1 MTDRLVLFLPPHD
14 SPWRWLRVADGAVV
28 ARGEAMPEGDWALT
42 DVVAVAPADA
52 VTLHWATL
60 PDRSTAQAVAA
71 ARILAGDASAAPIDS
86 LHVAVGRED
95 AEERP
100 IGVVAAARMRG
111 WLDEMAQAALDPS
124 TIIPAPMLLPRPDTG
139 YLRADIGG
147 QAIVRGTTSG
157 FADEDRITALVTGNV
172 APESLDRDAV
182 EAAIVAAIAAP
193 ALDLRQGPFARRR
206 RIGIDWKLVRRLAV
220 LASVTLLVTLAI
232 DLVTIAR
239 YSFGA
244 DAVEAEADTLARQ
257 GLPRGARVDDADR
270 ELDMRLSA
278 LRGPGAGFGTTAAVV
293 FSAVQAVAGAEVSAL
308 NFDANGDLRATISA
322 PGQAE
327 ANAVVQRIEQAGF
340 SVRPSAFTAS
350 AGRITGEL
358 TVALP

>member
-1 MTDRLVLFLPPHD
+1 MSDRLVLFLPPPD

-28 ARGEAMPEGDWALT
+28 ARGEAMPEGDFG
-42 DVVAVAPADA
+42 DVEIVAVAPADA

-86 LHVAVGRED
+86 LHVAVGREASED
-95 AEERP
+95 RP
-100 IGVVAAARMRG
+100 IGVVATTRMREWLEAMARM
-111 WLDEMAQAALDPS
+111 ALDPAA
-124 TIIPAPMLLPRPDTG
+124 IIPAPMLLPRPEEG
-139 YLRADIGG
+139 YVRADIGG
-147 QAIVRGTTSG
+147 QAVVRGATAG
-157 FADEDRITALVTGNV
+157 FADEDRVTALVTGDH
-172 APESLDRDAV
+172 APATLDRDTV
-182 EAAIVAAIAAP
+182 EAAIVAASELP

-220 LASVTLLVTLAI
+220 LAGAALLVTLAI
-232 DLVTIAR
+232 DLVRIAK

-244 DAVEAEADTLARQ
+244 DAVEAEADSLARQ
-257 GLPRGARVDDADR
+257 GLPRGAVVNDANR
-270 ELDMRLSA
+270 ELDTRLSA

-293 FSAVQAVAGAEVSAL
+293 FSAVQAVAGAEVTAL
-308 NFDANGDLRATISA
+308 NFDTNGDLRVTLSA

-340 SVRPSAFTAS
+340 TVRPSPFTS
-350 AGRITGEL
+350 AGGRITGEL